1 MFKPFIKLCLVIFS
15 SVLTHTAFADIYE
28 YIDEAGV
35 AHYSDVPN
43 NGIDG
48 HDNYVLILKSE
59 LPATVSTNSN
69 STDTNH
75 TTDNTLTAAS
85 ASDTLNPTLG
95 DTLNNTTATLTP
107 SQLLAQI
114 EQSALNHQVES
125 ELIHAVMH
133 VESAYKVKAKSHK
146 GAQGLMQLMP
156 ATANRLGVKNS
167 YDPAQNIEGGAK
179 YLRELLTLFNN
190 DITLTI
196 AAYNAGENAVIRYGN
211 RIPPYKETQAYVPKV
226 LNIYWALMKQRG
238 RGKQAKQAI

>member
-1 MFKPFIKLCLVIFS
+1 MHKPLIVFCFVVIGVVCS
-15 SVLTHTAFADIYE
+15 HTAFADIYE
-28 YIDEAGV
+28 YIDEAGIV
-35 AHYSDVPN
+35 HYSDVPSN
-43 NGIDG
+43 
-48 HDNYVLILKSE
+48 DNYVLILKSE

-69 STDTNH
+69 NPDGKHAALTTASST
-75 TTDNTLTAAS
+75 
-85 ASDTLNPTLG
+85 DTLNPILG
-95 DTLNNTTATLTP
+95 DTFNNSTATLTP
-107 SQLLAQI
+107 PQLLAQI
-114 EQSALNHQVES
+114 EQSAQNHQLDS

-190 DITLTI
+190 DITLTL

-226 LNIYWALMKQRG
+226 LNIYKSLMKQREQH
-238 RGKQAKQAI
+238 KQVM